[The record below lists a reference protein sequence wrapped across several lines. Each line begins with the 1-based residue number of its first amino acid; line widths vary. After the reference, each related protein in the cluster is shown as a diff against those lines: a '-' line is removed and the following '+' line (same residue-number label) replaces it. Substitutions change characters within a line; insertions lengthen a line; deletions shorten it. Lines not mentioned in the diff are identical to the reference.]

1 MSNAICELN
10 GPTMNYPRQPMAGDE
25 APGGVAMNLL
35 LIDGNPPRMSEH
47 LRRAFPA
54 PGYRVRVAD
63 CGAAGLQHIHCDSHD
78 VVVVCPGS
86 GTASELEI
94 YRQVRRL
101 DADVP
106 VILVAGAGRAD
117 TAIEAMKQGAY
128 DFLFQPVEPP
138 VLRRVV
144 DEALDVSRRRRQPGM
159 GVTTDVE
166 TDSQCM
172 LVGTSPAMQEVYK
185 AIGRVAAQNV
195 PVLITGE
202 SGTGKELVAQAI
214 RQYGPRADAPF
225 LALNCAAIPEP
236 LLESE
241 LFGHE
246 KGAFT
251 GADRRRVGKFEQSD
265 GGTIFLD
272 EVGDMPL
279 TLQAKML
286 RLLQEQTFERVGGSE
301 TVKTDV
307 RLIAATHRDLKGWS
321 EQGKFRSDLF
331 YRLGVFTIH
340 LPPLRERCE
349 DLPVLVRHF
358 LLRFNRELNRDIRE
372 ISAEAMERLCSY
384 SWPGNVRELQ
394 SVLKQALLRASGALL
409 LPAFLPDL
417 APGQGSQ
424 AAAAGA
430 VGGDDFAG
438 RVAVRGAAPADEW
451 SAFMDFIRRRLEA
464 GSTDLSTESQ
474 LEIDRVLLPAVL
486 RFTNNNQHQAA
497 KILGLARQTLRLR
510 LRSIGLS
517 VVKTFGEDKSAD
529 L

>member
-10 GPTMNYPRQPMAGDE
+10 DPTMHYPRQAIAGDE
-25 APGGVAMNLL
+25 APGGATMNLL

-47 LRRAFPA
+47 LRRTFPA
-54 PGYRVRVAD
+54 PEYRVRVAAS
-63 CGAAGLQHIHCDSHD
+63 GAAGLQHIHCDSHD

-86 GTASELEI
+86 DTASELEI
-94 YRQVRRL
+94 FHQVRRL

-117 TAIEAMKQGAY
+117 RAIEAMKQGAY
-128 DFLFQPVEPP
+128 DFLFQPVEAP

-144 DEALDVSRRRRQPGM
+144 AEAMDVSRRRRQPSV
-159 GVTTDVE
+159 GVATDIDA
-166 TDSQCM
+166 DSQCT
-172 LVGTSPAMQEVYK
+172 LIGNSPAMQEVYK
-185 AIGRVAAQNV
+185 AIGRVTAQNV

-214 RQYGPRADAPF
+214 CQYGPRANAPF

-340 LPPLRERCE
+340 LPRLRERSE
-349 DLPVLVRHF
+349 DLPLLLRHF
-358 LLRFNRELNRDIRE
+358 LRRFNRELNRDVRDVCPE
-372 ISAEAMERLCSY
+372 TMERLCSY

-394 SVLKQALLRASGALL
+394 SVLKQALLRASGTIL

-417 APGQGSQ
+417 APSPGSQ
-424 AAAAGA
+424 PTAVSAACGE
-430 VGGDDFAG
+430 G
-438 RVAVRGAAPADEW
+438 W
-451 SAFMDFIRRRLEA
+451 SALTNFIRRRLEA

-486 RFTNNNQHQAA
+486 EFTDANQFQAA
-497 KILGLARQTLRLR
+497 KILGLARQTLRHR
-510 LRSIGLS
+510 LRNIGS
-517 VVKTFGEDKSAD
+517 NVVKTFGEQSA
-529 L
+529 